1 VVARYRWLL
10 LGIAVFAFCLGFGL
24 TVLVW
29 KGAPDH
35 SHVDMP
41 EQVGTEQDLDSRQ
54 GEVSLEDPVS
64 LEDDG
69 AGGPQLRLLSEA
81 DLVRTVI
88 SDSGQVLMTST
99 SALPEELVGRTLG
112 EIRNIHPEWR
122 VVGFSP
128 ERLTVRIPETHM
140 ETLYGHLT
148 FLGISDGKVAV
159 FRGKPEV
166 YRKLVRVTSIPIS
179 SLPEFEIRNF
189 ERGIPY
195 NGEEELSLLL
205 ESLKERE
212 E

>member
-1 VVARYRWLL
+1 MVARHRWLL
-10 LGIAVFAFCLGFGL
+10 LGVAVFSFCLGFCF
-24 TVLVW
+24 TVWVW
-29 KGAPDH
+29 QGAPTSPAPVKVQDQL
-35 SHVDMP
+35 
-41 EQVGTEQDLDSRQ
+41 EAERDLDIEQTGLQESPFSGNNF
-54 GEVSLEDPVS
+54 GE
-64 LEDDG
+64 
-69 AGGPQLRLLSEA
+69 PQLRLLSEA

-88 SDSGQVLMTST
+88 SDTGQVLTTST

-112 EIRNIHPEWR
+112 EIRSIHPEWR